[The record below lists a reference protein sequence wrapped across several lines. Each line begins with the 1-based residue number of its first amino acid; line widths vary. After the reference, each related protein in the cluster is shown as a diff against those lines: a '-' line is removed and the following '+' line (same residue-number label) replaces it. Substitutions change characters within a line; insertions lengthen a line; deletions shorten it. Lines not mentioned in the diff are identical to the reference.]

1 MVESLE
7 AGLVTLLEQY
17 VGRTV
22 LSGVLVAIVF
32 LTTLRLLFAFLDDL
46 PNVGKGDYD
55 MALAMIALSAMYPSF
70 LYDFLPIG
78 MLVGVMFGLG
88 NLASHSELI
97 VLRCAGI
104 SPSRVMISTGKHL
117 APWIVGFML
126 VGEFVGPPA
135 AQWAEGL
142 RSQAITSGRIVAG
155 KHGTWARDGRTFVH
169 IRRILPNATLQDVSL
184 FQFADDQWRLTR
196 LIRAGK
202 AVYEGREQWIM
213 TDVVIS
219 DLSAEVI
226 STIKVPRMTWSSTL
240 TPTNLGSADLEPS
253 AMNILELYEFAEFL
267 ERNQLDSSRF
277 ALAFWRKSV
286 QPISM
291 VVMLMLA
298 GALVFG
304 SVRYVSVGVRLLVGM
319 LLGMAYWALN
329 DIFGPLAI
337 VYGMPAWLG
346 AWLPLL
352 VFMVLAYWR
361 LNRVL

>member
-1 MVESLE
+1 
-7 AGLVTLLEQY
+7 
-17 VGRTV
+17 
-22 LSGVLVAIVF
+22 VAIFF

-55 MALAMIALSAMYPSF
+55 MALAMIALTATFPSI

-97 VLRCAGI
+97 VVRCAGV
-104 SPSRVMISTGKHL
+104 SPSSLMISAGKHL

-135 AQWAEGL
+135 AQWAENL
-142 RSQAITSGRIVAG
+142 RSQAVSSGQIVAG

-184 FQFADDQWRLTR
+184 FQFASDEWRLTG
-196 LIRAGK
+196 LVRAK
-202 AVYEGREQWIM
+202 RAVYEGREQWLM
-213 TDVVIS
+213 TDVVVS
-219 DLSAEVI
+219 DLSGDVV
-226 STIKVPRMTWSSTL
+226 SRTSVPQLAWPSTL
-240 TPTNLGSADLEPS
+240 TPANLGSADLEPS
-253 AMNILELYEFAEFL
+253 AMNILELYEFADFL
-267 ERNQLDSSRF
+267 DKNQLDSSRF
-277 ALAFWRKSV
+277 ALAFWRKAAKPVSL
-286 QPISM
+286 

-304 SVRYVSVGVRLLVGM
+304 SVRYVSLGVRLLVGI

-337 VYGMPAWLG
+337 VYGMPPWLG

-352 VFMVLAYWR
+352 IFMGIAYWR